1 MEGKQEISLGKDGAM
16 TKAERQKY
24 DYASENERAMLE
36 ECGEASAGSSILD
49 SPSYKAAMR
58 DVEQGRITTYKSAD
72 DMFNDLI
79 SF

>member
-1 MEGKQEISLGKDGAM
+1 MEKDGAM
-16 TKAERQKY
+16 TKAERQQY
-24 DYASENERAMLE
+24 VYAFVYERAMLAE
-36 ECGEASAGSSILD
+36 SSEANAGSSILD